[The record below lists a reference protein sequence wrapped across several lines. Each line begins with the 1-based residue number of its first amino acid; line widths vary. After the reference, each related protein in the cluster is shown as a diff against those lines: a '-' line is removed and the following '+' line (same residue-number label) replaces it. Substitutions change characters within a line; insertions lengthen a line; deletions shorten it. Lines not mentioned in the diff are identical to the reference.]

1 MTFSPPAQKRPG
13 GSWVQ
18 TERKAHEA
26 WANLIGRKPAAA
38 RVMHLLVANMGEQN
52 AVVVSQKTLAKM
64 MGSSIDT
71 VQRALRIL
79 VDERWVQVVKLNGP
93 GTVAAHVVNDR
104 VAWGQPRDELRVSV
118 FSAAIVADAAD
129 QDTQTLDGPALQRV
143 PSLFS
148 GERQLPAGDGLPPPS
163 EPALPGM
170 EPDLPALQEPAR
182 HGEPR
187 SIGDLIPRAIGVSG
201 NSEPTEI

>member
-1 MTFSPPAQKRPG
+1 MTLSPPAQKRPG

-18 TERKAHEA
+18 TERKAHKA
-26 WANLIGRKPAAA
+26 WASLIGRKPAAA

-52 AVVVSQKTLAKM
+52 AVVISQKTLAKM

-71 VQRALRIL
+71 VQRALQVLIT
-79 VDERWVQVVKLNGP
+79 ERWVQVVKLNGP
-93 GTVAAHVVNDR
+93 GTVAAHIVNDR
-104 VAWGQPRDELRVSV
+104 VAWGRARDDLRVSV

-129 QDTQTLDGPALQRV
+129 QDAQTLDGPPLQRI

-148 GERQLPAGDGLPPPS
+148 DERQLPNGPGLSPPS

-170 EPDLPALQEPAR
+170 EPDLPALREPNR
-182 HGEPR
+182 RSEP
-187 SIGDLIPRAIGVSG
+187 LAIGELLRG
-201 NSEPTEI
+201 IAPNE

>member
-52 AVVVSQKTLAKM
+52 AVVISQKTLAKM

-71 VQRALRIL
+71 VQRALQVL
-79 VDERWVQVVKLNGP
+79 VTERWVQIVKLNGP

-104 VAWGQPRDELRVSV
+104 VAWGRSRDDLRVSV
-118 FSAAIVADAAD
+118 FSAAIIADAAD
-129 QDTQTLDGPALQRV
+129 QDAVTMESVPLQRI

-148 GERQLPAGDGLPPPS
+148 GELQLPAGDGLSPSS

-170 EPDLPALQEPAR
+170 EPDLPALRERERGGEEPITIGSVLAR
-182 HGEPR
+182 IPLGR
-187 SIGDLIPRAIGVSG
+187 SD
-201 NSEPTEI
+201 ND